1 MQALTKLSTVAL
13 AAWMLVSPGMAVAQS
28 EPPAVDPPGRVG
40 RLARITGTVSF
51 RTNDQTDWQP
61 AALNYPV
68 TSGQAYWTEPG
79 ARADIEIAG
88 TRLVLDQGSELD
100 IETLDDHR
108 LAASLVQGDLAL
120 TLRQMEPGDS
130 FTLRTPR
137 GTVTLAEDGSYVVA
151 TGDTGRPGTV
161 TVIEGH
167 AQIVGPGIS
176 LAVGPHQTATI
187 TGQDSLQA
195 SLGPQASDAFIAA
208 NTAPARPLPTGQYVV
223 PEQVQEMTGGAV
235 LADTGSWE
243 NVADYGQ
250 VWYPPVEASWVPYRH
265 GHWAYV
271 LPWGWTWVDDAPWG
285 FAPFHYGRWLQIGP
299 RWGWMPGEWEGGYRR
314 PIYAPAL
321 VAFVGFGAGVAL
333 GARFGSPVGWVPLGP
348 REHYRPSYGASLA
361 YTNRVNFG
369 QGQAVINNNYI
380 NRRVMTVVPASTMTN
395 SRPVARNTRFVS
407 PQTLG
412 SAQPMAQPSVR
423 PTLATA
429 GIAPNAG
436 RQLGLAPGPMAAT
449 PRQAAPGPPVS
460 NRPGFAAPNAGIPVP
475 TPRQNFAGTARP
487 MAPTSQA
494 PARPLP
500 QVERPSSLQPP
511 RQFTQAPV
519 PQPQRQFTQPA
530 PQRQFAQP
538 APQQPQRQF
547 TQAPAQQPQRQFAQP
562 APQRA
567 YPSLQQPQ
575 LQRPAAPAQFQQ
587 PRPQYTAPQPQ
598 HYAAPQQR
606 AAPSSQASAPARHC
620 FPGQRSC

>member
-1 MQALTKLSTVAL
+1 MQALTKLCTVAL

-79 ARADIEIAG
+79 AQADIEIAG

-285 FAPFHYGRWLQIGP
+285 FAPFHYGRWLQN
-299 RWGWMPGEWEGGYRR
+299 R
-314 PIYAPAL
+314 A
-321 VAFVGFGAGVAL
+321 AL
-333 GARFGSPVGWVPLGP
+333 GLDAGRVGRRLSAPDLCPRLGCLRRFRRRGSAGRALWQPSGMGPARATRALSAELWCKP
-348 REHYRPSYGASLA
+348 RLYQ
-361 YTNRVNFG
+361 
-369 QGQAVINNNYI
+369 QGQF
-380 NRRVMTVVPASTMTN
+380 
-395 SRPVARNTRFVS
+395 RPRS
-407 PQTLG
+407 G
-412 SAQPMAQPSVR
+412 
-423 PTLATA
+423 
-429 GIAPNAG
+429 GD
-436 RQLGLAPGPMAAT
+436 
-449 PRQAAPGPPVS
+449 
-460 NRPGFAAPNAGIPVP
+460 
-475 TPRQNFAGTARP
+475 
-487 MAPTSQA
+487 
-494 PARPLP
+494 
-500 QVERPSSLQPP
+500 
-511 RQFTQAPV
+511 
-519 PQPQRQFTQPA
+519 
-530 PQRQFAQP
+530 
-538 APQQPQRQF
+538 QQ
-547 TQAPAQQPQRQFAQP
+547 
-562 APQRA
+562 
-567 YPSLQQPQ
+567 
-575 LQRPAAPAQFQQ
+575 
-587 PRPQYTAPQPQ
+587 
-598 HYAAPQQR
+598 
-606 AAPSSQASAPARHC
+606 
-620 FPGQRSC
+620 